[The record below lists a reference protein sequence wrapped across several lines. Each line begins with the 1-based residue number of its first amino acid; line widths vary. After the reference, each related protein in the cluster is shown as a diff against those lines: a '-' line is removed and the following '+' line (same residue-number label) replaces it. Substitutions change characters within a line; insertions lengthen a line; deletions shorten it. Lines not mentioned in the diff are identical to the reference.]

1 MKDILN
7 YVLLDCLK
15 DTNEMIDFAQDVID
29 KDPKLSER
37 LLEEVETKIKSYDD
51 FKRFDDRDDDNVLE
65 YWCERLDN
73 KRERIKRKL
82 RMM

>member
-15 DTNEMIDFAQDVID
+15 DADEMIDFAQDVMD

-37 LLEEVETKIKSYDD
+37 LLEEVETRIKSYDD
-51 FKRFDDRDDDNVLE
+51 FKLFDDRDDDNVLE
-65 YWCERLDN
+65 YWCERLDK